1 LKQYREEE
9 RPEKSDRIFRV
20 SFLFITSIAPKACDI
35 SFKFRKREKRALQAD
50 SLENC
55 TKKKHVF
62 IDFFATIVKLEKI
75 LTEYYT

>member
-1 LKQYREEE
+1 LKPYREGK

-35 SFKFRKREKRALQAD
+35 SFEFRKRGKKALQAD

-55 TKKKHVF
+55 TKKKHLNAMY
-62 IDFFATIVKLEKI
+62 FAIMDG
-75 LTEYYT
+75 